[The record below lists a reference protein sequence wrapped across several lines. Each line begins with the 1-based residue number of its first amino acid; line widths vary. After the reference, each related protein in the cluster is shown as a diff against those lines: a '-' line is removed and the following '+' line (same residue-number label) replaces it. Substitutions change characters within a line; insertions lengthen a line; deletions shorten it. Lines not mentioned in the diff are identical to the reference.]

1 MKSKRLVAFLLCV
14 LTIVGVMPFGTA
26 LAAEPTVTIES
37 QTNSAFDYL
46 EYYKDG
52 KWQDLNTP
60 RHWIESTG
68 QICYCIEHSEGNP
81 HGDTYTA
88 ASPSSVFSSTTLAG
102 VQSILMYGYPC
113 NTPSGFTAD

>member
-14 LTIVGVMPFGTA
+14 LTIVGVMPFVTA

-52 KWQDLNTP
+52 KWKDLNTP

-88 ASPSSVFSSTTLAG
+88 ASPSSVFSSYTLAG
-102 VQSILMYGYPC
+102 VQSILM
-113 NTPSGFTAD
+113 